1 MRILINIL
9 LYFSREK
16 NLKYLVIFLTHLN
29 KYFLERFGYSKFFS
43 KMSNEPISKDHCGLD
58 YWKERWILNDIR
70 FHKERNHP

>member
-29 KYFLERFGYSKFFS
+29 KYFLERFDFLNFS
-43 KMSNEPISKDHCGLD
+43 RKCLTSQLAKI
-58 YWKERWILNDIR
+58 IVV
-70 FHKERNHP
+70 